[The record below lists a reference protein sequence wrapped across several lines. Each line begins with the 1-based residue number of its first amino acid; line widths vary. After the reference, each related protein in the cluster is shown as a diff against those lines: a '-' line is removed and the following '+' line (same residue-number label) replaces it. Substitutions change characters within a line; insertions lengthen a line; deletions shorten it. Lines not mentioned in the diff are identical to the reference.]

1 MESYVQA
8 TIGMLAVIN
17 PFVCGAM
24 LLQLEHGIDNK
35 TTSKAAVKAM
45 LIVLVI
51 LLAAAMGGRYILNAF
66 GISMDAFKIVGGIV
80 LGFIGFQMLAG
91 SNNSSS
97 SKKVNLNEIIMFA
110 ASPGTIAMVITLAAV
125 HHKEPIPITAMIGT
139 LIAVLI
145 TLVIMI
151 VMVSISKEKQ
161 GSKQGI
167 FSKFM
172 GLIIVSMGIQ
182 FMLVGIKHFF
192 GV

>member
-1 MESYVQA
+1 METYVQA

-24 LLQLEHGIDNK
+24 LLQLEHGIDNR
-35 TTSKAAVKAM
+35 TASKVAIKAM
-45 LIVLVI
+45 LIVLII
-51 LLAAAMGGRYILNAF
+51 LLAAAIGGRYILNVF
-66 GISMDAFKIVGGIV
+66 GISMAAFKIVGGIV

-110 ASPGTIAMVITLAAV
+110 ASPGTIAMVISLAAV
-125 HHKEPIPITAMIGT
+125 DHKELIPIAAITGT
-139 LIAVLI
+139 LIAVVI
-145 TLVIMI
+145 TLAIMI
-151 VMVSISKEKQ
+151 IMVFLSKGKQ
-161 GSKQGI
+161 ASGQSI

>member
-1 MESYVQA
+1 MESYLQA

-24 LLQLEHGIDNK
+24 LLQTEQGMDNK
-35 TTSKAAVKAM
+35 TRSKAAVKSM
-45 LIVLVI
+45 LTVLII

-66 GISMDAFKIVGGIV
+66 GISMDAFKIVGGMV
-80 LGFIGFQMLAG
+80 LGFIGFQMLAA
-91 SNNSSS
+91 SDNSSN
-97 SKKVNLNEIIMFA
+97 KKAANLNEIIMFA

-125 HHKEPIPITAMIGT
+125 HHKEQLPLTVMIGI
-139 LIAVLI
+139 LIAVLV

-151 VMVSISKEKQ
+151 SMVFLSKKNQE
-161 GSKQGI
+161 SKQGI

-192 GV
+192 GI

>member
-1 MESYVQA
+1 MESYIQA

-24 LLQLEHGIDNK
+24 LLQLDQGTDKKNS
-35 TTSKAAVKAM
+35 SKAAVKVM
-45 LIVLVI
+45 ITVLII
-51 LLAAAMGGRYILNAF
+51 LLAAALGGHYILHAF

-91 SNNSSS
+91 SNNGNNSNSAS
-97 SKKVNLNEIIMFA
+97 LNEIVMFA

-125 HHKEPIPITAMIGT
+125 HHKEQIPITAMIGT
-139 LIAVLI
+139 LMAVLI
-145 TLVIMI
+145 TVIIMI
-151 VMVSISKEKQ
+151 AMVFLSKGNQ
-161 GSKQGI
+161 TSKQSI

-172 GLIIVSMGIQ
+172 GLIIVSMGLQ